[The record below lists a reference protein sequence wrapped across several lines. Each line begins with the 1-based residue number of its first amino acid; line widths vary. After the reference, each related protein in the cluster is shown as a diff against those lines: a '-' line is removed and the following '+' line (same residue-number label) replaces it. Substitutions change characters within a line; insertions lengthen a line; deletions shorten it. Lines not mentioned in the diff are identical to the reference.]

1 MLLIYYCTST
11 IMGPIIYLFYG
22 KFPSRHKDTVF
33 LYLASALME
42 HFLERIVDTLTEM
55 RRVTNTNLLF

>member
-1 MLLIYYCTST
+1 
-11 IMGPIIYLFYG
+11 MGPIIYLFYG

-33 LYLASALME
+33 LNLASALME

>member
-1 MLLIYYCTST
+1 
-11 IMGPIIYLFYG
+11 MGPIIYLFYG
-22 KFPSRHKDTVF
+22 KFPLRQKDTVF
-33 LYLASALME
+33 LYLASTLME